1 MGKITVIG
9 SSNTDMIM
17 KLNKIPVPGETL
29 IGNEFSTAAG
39 GKGANQAVAAAR
51 AGGNVTFIACIGK
64 DIFGDNAIEG
74 FKKENINTSLIK
86 RNNDTPS
93 GIALIFVDNKG
104 ENSIGVAPGS
114 NFELEPKD
122 IDDSLDGIFDTEIVL
137 SQLEIPIE
145 TVKHTASLARQ
156 HGNIYILDP
165 APAELL
171 SDDLLKNITIITP
184 NETEAEK
191 LTGIAVI
198 DETSAQSVCDKLHS
212 RGTDTIILTMGSK
225 GAFLSNSTHC
235 CLLPSYK
242 VDPVDT
248 TGAGDVFNGALAKA
262 LSDGVGIK
270 EAIEFANAA
279 AALSVTKFGA
289 QTSAPKE
296 SEIRAFLA

>member
-1 MGKITVIG
+1 MGNITVIG
-9 SSNTDMIM
+9 SSNTDLIM
-17 KLNKIPVPGETL
+17 QVDKIPGPGETL
-29 IGNEFSTAAG
+29 LGNQFSIAAG
-39 GKGANQAVAAAR
+39 GKGANQAVSAAR

-64 DIFGDNAIEG
+64 DIFGDNAVEG
-74 FKKENINTSLIK
+74 FKKENINTSFIQRK
-86 RNNDTPS
+86 NDTPS
-93 GIALIFVDNKG
+93 GIALIFVDSKG

-114 NFELEPKD
+114 NFKLEPKNIED
-122 IDDSLDGIFDTEIVL
+122 ALDRISDNEIII
-137 SQLEIPIE
+137 SQLEIPVE
-145 TVKHTASLARQ
+145 TVEHAASIARQ

-171 SDDLLKNITIITP
+171 SDDLLKNIAIITP

-212 RGTDTIILTMGSK
+212 WGTDAIILTMGSK
-225 GAFLSNSTHC
+225 GAFLSNNTHS
-235 CLLPSYK
+235 CLLPSFK

-270 EAIEFANAA
+270 EAIEFANAG
-279 AALSVTKFGA
+279 AALSVTKLGA
-289 QTSAPKE
+289 QPSAPKE
-296 SEIRAFLA
+296 SEIRAFLV